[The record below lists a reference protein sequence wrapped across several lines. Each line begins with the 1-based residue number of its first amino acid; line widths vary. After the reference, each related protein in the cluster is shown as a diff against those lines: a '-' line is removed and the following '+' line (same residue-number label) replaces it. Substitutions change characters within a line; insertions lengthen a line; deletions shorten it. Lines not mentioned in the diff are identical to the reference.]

1 MLRILVGLVLF
12 ALTAAWPAQAETRRA
27 LLIGLQH
34 YADEV
39 GPLDNPH
46 KDVDLMADALT
57 QIGFEVH
64 TIKDAPDTPVSRAK
78 ILSNIRSHAEAV
90 AGDPDAVSFIYYSG
104 HGAANEE
111 DNRNYLVPTSVTD
124 AGSAEIWDSSVQLD
138 TILERL
144 TNNAPT
150 AAHFVIFDACRN
162 ELKLRRG
169 TRSLNKGFVVKPDP
183 GGVFLAFSTSP
194 GLPAS
199 DGDIDDPAG
208 PYATV
213 LADEI
218 RKGGRRHTA
227 IFEDVKIRVTREY
240 EQTPWEN
247 NGLSRIVF
255 LNGQD
260 GAVTELPPLERPD
273 ENEGSVIDA
282 SSMVDEDTGPTSI
295 RKALIITNYDEALP
309 ETVAANAAVQEDLVT
324 SMRGTGFTATT
335 VTNPSRESLIAEFAN
350 LYRGFE
356 GDAFEKLALVYYI
369 GDAGAVDESGPNYL
383 IPANR
388 PITST
393 FDLHVQGVEL
403 SALLDRT
410 GRPEDVETVMIV
422 EGCKDLDLPG
432 AVAEGCVEER
442 ARDNVLLTFT
452 APAETEAPPS
462 TGSMVP
468 AAPSVSAPAAEDS
481 YNVVFSREI
490 LKGGSITDAVKRT
503 NDEQITARGVEQIAV
518 SGELERVYELPSRD
532 RTDLYE
538 QKVAQQV
545 ATDAYLIERP
555 TLAIPGRAYE
565 NESNDPTTCF
575 NAVQNRVAWS
585 ANGTSKTWA
594 PQNIANLCEGAETS
608 TLPARCFQSFM
619 SEGRKSG
626 GLWRADWRT
635 AIALCNGVADTASME
650 ARFVCFQRAD
660 QKTEAMA
667 RTCAAR

>member
-1 MLRILVGLVLF
+1 MVRVLVGLFVMAIVS
-12 ALTAAWPAQAETRRA
+12 ALPAQAETRRA
-27 LLIGLQH
+27 LLIGLKH

-46 KDVDLMADALT
+46 KDVDLMAAALE
-57 QIGFEVH
+57 QIGFEVDI
-64 TIKDAPDTPVSRAK
+64 IKDAEDAPVSRAQ
-78 ILSNIRSHAEAV
+78 ILTRVRTHAEAV

-124 AGSAEIWDSSVQLD
+124 AGSAEIWDNSVQLD
-138 TILERL
+138 AVLERL

-169 TRSLNKGFVVKPDP
+169 TRSLNKGFIVKPDP

-199 DGDIDDPAG
+199 DGDAADPAG

-260 GAVTELPPLERPD
+260 GAVTELPPLEAPED
-273 ENEGSVIDA
+273 SEGGVIEA

-295 RKALIITNYDEALP
+295 RKALIVTNYNTDDAGAEEESAR
-309 ETVAANAAVQEDLVT
+309 VQEDLVT

-335 VTNPSRESLIAEFAN
+335 VVNPSRESLIAEFAN
-350 LYRGFE
+350 LYRGFD

-369 GDAGAVDESGPNYL
+369 GDAGAVSETGPNYL

-388 PITST
+388 PVAST
-393 FDLHVQGVEL
+393 FDLHVQGVDVA
-403 SALLDRT
+403 ALLDRT
-410 GRPEDVETVMIV
+410 GRPGDVDTVMIV
-422 EGCKDLDLPG
+422 EGCKSLELPG
-432 AVAEGCVEER
+432 ATAEGCVDEPP
-442 ARDNVLLTFT
+442 RDKVLLTFAAPT
-452 APAETEAPPS
+452 EPETGEAPASSTGGGASGASPAPP
-462 TGSMVP
+462 
-468 AAPSVSAPAAEDS
+468 EDS

-490 LKGGSITDAVKRT
+490 LKGGSIEEAVRRT
-503 NDEQITARGVEQIAV
+503 NDEQIIARGAEQVAV
-518 SGELERVYELPSRD
+518 TGELEQVYELPSRS
-532 RTDLYE
+532 RAQLLE
-538 QKVAQQV
+538 QRV
-545 ATDAYLIERP
+545 ATETYAVERP
-555 TLAIPGRAYE
+555 ILALPDATRADTTR
-565 NESNDPTTCF
+565 NDPNTCF
-575 NAVQNRVAWS
+575 NAVQDRIAWS
-585 ANGTSKTWA
+585 ANGASRRWA
-594 PQNIANLCEGAETS
+594 ESNVRRLCNGAETS
-608 TLPARCFQSFM
+608 TQPARCFNAFM
-619 SEGRKSG
+619 NEGRKAD
-626 GLWRADWRT
+626 GLWPAQWPIG
-635 AIALCNGVADTASME
+635 IALCTGVSSARQMDNRFACLQQASNRTAAAAE
-650 ARFVCFQRAD
+650 D
-660 QKTEAMA
+660 
-667 RTCAAR
+667 CAKN

>member
-1 MLRILVGLVLF
+1 MRILFGVVLL
-12 ALTAAWPAQAETRRA
+12 ALAAALPAQAETRKA

-46 KDVDLMADALT
+46 KDVDLMADALA
-57 QIGFEVH
+57 QIGFDVQ
-64 TIKDAPDTPVSRAK
+64 TIKDATDTPVSRSQ
-78 ILSNIRSHAEAV
+78 ILAGIRSHAEAV
-90 AGDPDAVSFIYYSG
+90 ANDPDAISFVYYSG

-138 TILERL
+138 TVLERL

-199 DGDIDDPAG
+199 DGEVDDPAG

-260 GAVTELPPLERPD
+260 GAVTELPPLERPA
-273 ENEGSVIDA
+273 EEEGSVIEA

-324 SMRGTGFTATT
+324 SMRGTGFTATA

-350 LYRGFE
+350 LYRGFD

-369 GDAGAVDESGPNYL
+369 GDAGAVAEDGPNYL

-410 GRPEDVETVMIV
+410 GRPGDVDTVMVV
-422 EGCKDLDLPG
+422 EGCKNLDLPG
-432 AVAEGCVEER
+432 ASAEGCVEEA

-452 APAETEAPPS
+452 APAEVEAPPRGNSS
-462 TGSMVP
+462 TGGATVG
-468 AAPSVSAPAAEDS
+468 VSAPAAEDS

-490 LKGGSITDAVKRT
+490 LKGGSITEAVKRT
-503 NDEQITARGVEQIAV
+503 NDEQITARGGEQIAV
-518 SGELERVYELPSRD
+518 SGELERVYELPSRN

-538 QKVAQQV
+538 QKVAQEV
-545 ATDAYLIERP
+545 ATDAYLTERP
-555 TLAIPGRAYE
+555 TLSLPGGAYG
-565 NESNDPTTCF
+565 SQSSDPTTCF

-585 ANGTSKTWA
+585 ANGASKTWA
-594 PQNIANLCEGAETS
+594 EQNVANLCAGAETS

-619 SEGRKSG
+619 NEGRKSG
-626 GLWRADWRT
+626 GLWRADWRI
-635 AIALCNGVADTASME
+635 AIALCNGVSDTARMD
-650 ARFVCFQRAD
+650 ARFACLQRAD
-660 QKTEAMA
+660 TKTEAMA
-667 RTCAAR
+667 KTCAAR